1 MRIIFRYD
9 YSIVIYSDFM
19 DLVRSIFYWRAMR
32 EEFYTSF
39 ARYEVEVKYLTANL
53 SKARSIDS
61 FSASAINVAL
71 PAVPNKCF
79 G

>member
-9 YSIVIYSDFM
+9 YALVMYSYFM
-19 DLVRSIFYWRAMR
+19 DLVGNIFYWRAMR
-32 EEFYTSF
+32 DEFYTSF

-53 SKARSIDS
+53 SMARCIDS